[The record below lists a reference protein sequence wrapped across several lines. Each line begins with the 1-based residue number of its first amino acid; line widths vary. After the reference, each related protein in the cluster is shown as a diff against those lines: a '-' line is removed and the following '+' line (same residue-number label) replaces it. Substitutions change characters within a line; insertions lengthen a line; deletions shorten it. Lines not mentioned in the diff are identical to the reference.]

1 MAEREIIEGFRF
13 QMKDGSVKGI
23 GVDEEGNLYWD
34 KKPIELKQRLT
45 FSRWVN
51 AAAILAAIATAVQAV
66 VAVLAYAYPLKP

>member
-1 MAEREIIEGFRF
+1 MAEPRKIIEGFRF
-13 QMKDGSVKGI
+13 QMPDGSVKGI

-51 AAAILAAIATAVQAV
+51 AAAVLAAVATAVQAA
-66 VAVLAYAYPLKP
+66 VAVLEYFKP

>member
-66 VAVLAYAYPLKP
+66 VAVLTYVYPLKP

>member
-1 MAEREIIEGFRF
+1 MAEKEINEGFRF
-13 QMKDGSVKGI
+13 RMKDGSVKGI
-23 GVDEEGNLYWD
+23 GVDEDGNLYWD

-66 VAVLAYAYPLKP
+66 VAVLAYVHPLKP

>member
-51 AAAILAAIATAVQAV
+51 AAAVLAALATAAQAV
-66 VAVLAYAYPLKP
+66 MAVVTYFWPPTP